1 MIEEQNNNW
10 GEVIDRI
17 NLNLESDRLSL
28 YAAIIAGMVE
38 ENNQQ
43 IDLSDQTFRI
53 LQGYCKENVR
63 KELLII
69 KQPLGI
75 TIIFAP

>member
-17 NLNLESDRLSL
+17 NLDLESDRLSL

>member
-17 NLNLESDRLSL
+17 NLDLESDRLSL

-38 ENNQQ
+38 ENNQ